1 MKIWREG
8 GNILQQRKLQ
18 AYMASMLNSLKNLR
32 NKYFSQIFI
41 FHKIIHLS
49 KQKRTLF
56 ISYCKAS
63 IITLKQSI
71 QEKKTTMAYNLKS
84 RTD

>member
-1 MKIWREG
+1 M
-8 GNILQQRKLQ
+8 
-18 AYMASMLNSLKNLR
+18 
-32 NKYFSQIFI
+32 SQIFI

-63 IITLKQSI
+63 VITLIPKLETVNSRKENYDGLQSKKQNRLENMHHLI
-71 QEKKTTMAYNLKS
+71 RVLKQIRS
-84 RTD
+84 ASY